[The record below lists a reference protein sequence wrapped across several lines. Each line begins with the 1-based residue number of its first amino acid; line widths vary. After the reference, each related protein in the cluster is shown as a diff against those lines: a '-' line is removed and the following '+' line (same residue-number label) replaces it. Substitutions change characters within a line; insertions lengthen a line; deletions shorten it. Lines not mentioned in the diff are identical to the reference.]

1 MASPSNAKFSLKAEE
16 LLQPEPGI
24 KSGNAVAVSA
34 QKEAGS
40 GYLNTMVEPL
50 SPNRITECLYTHL
63 SSEEAARDVRRAFET
78 VYMNRSQ

>member
-40 GYLNTMVEPL
+40 GYLNTMVVPL
-50 SPNRITECLYTHL
+50 SPNSITECLSIVQYNIQKQSVSVHHAIQQCRL
-63 SSEEAARDVRRAFET
+63 
-78 VYMNRSQ
+78 